1 MGSGTYEDMG
11 TSGIKTDDASPHFSL
26 QHFFQQRLVRRRL
39 PRPNRLRNSVSFLSR
54 FCNASVK
61 VSAHARLAAVERRVA
76 PTHRPARPSHSVCG
90 PLLRFEEPPFGPD
103 PFGCPNSSLLG
114 SKLPSTVCQKLFF
127 FSTRL
132 FAPAHFLSGQQGLRE
147 PKAYTLLLRLGSQ
160 RQVARP
166 FGLGEVEYAVF
177 Q

>member
-1 MGSGTYEDMG
+1 MRVLREPRAYAPQLRMGSGTYEDMG

-39 PRPNRLRNSVSFLSR
+39 PRPNRLRNPVSFLSR

-61 VSAHARLAAVERRVA
+61 VSAHARLAALERRVA

-90 PLLRFEEPPFGPD
+90 PLLRFEEPPFGSD

-127 FSTRL
+127 FPHA
-132 FAPAHFLSGQQGLRE
+132 F
-147 PKAYTLLLRLGSQ
+147 LLLPTSCPVSRACGSP
-160 RQVARP
+160 RP
-166 FGLGEVEYAVF
+166 TRYCYA
-177 Q
+177 